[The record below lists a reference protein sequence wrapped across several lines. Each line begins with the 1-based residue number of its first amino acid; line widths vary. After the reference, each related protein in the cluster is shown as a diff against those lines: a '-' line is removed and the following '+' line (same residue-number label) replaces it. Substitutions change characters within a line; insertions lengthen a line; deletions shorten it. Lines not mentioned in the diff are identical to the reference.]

1 MKGHYSVKQLAGLAG
16 VSVRTL
22 HHYDRLGLLTPSVR
36 TAAGYRLYGA
46 HELYR
51 LQQILFY
58 KEMDL
63 SLQEIADI
71 LDDPGF
77 DVLQALEAHRTALL
91 NKRGRL
97 DNLLTTIDK
106 TIASLKEGNTMLTVE
121 ELYAGFPK
129 DEAEA
134 IRREAMEKYGAETV
148 QASEQQLLQL
158 SKPEL
163 EQLKSKG
170 EDITRR
176 LNALMD
182 LDPGAA
188 AVQEVIAEHHAYILV
203 WWSSG
208 GPSCAPAEAY
218 RGLAQLYLS
227 DERFTMQ
234 EGKPNPAYAR
244 FISQAMIH
252 YADTQLK

>member
-1 MKGHYSVKQLAGLAG
+1 MKGHYSVKQLARLAG

-22 HHYDRLGLLTPSVR
+22 HHYDRLGLLRPSVR

-58 KEMDL
+58 KELDL

-77 DVLQALEAHRTALL
+77 NVLQALEAHKTALL

-97 DNLLTTIDK
+97 DVLLTTIDK
-106 TIASLKEGNTMLTVE
+106 TIATLKEGNTMLTVE
-121 ELYAGFPK
+121 ELYEGFPK
-129 DEAEA
+129 EKAEA
-134 IRREAMEKYGAETV
+134 IRQEAMDKYGKDTV
-148 QASEQQLLQL
+148 LSSEKQLQQL
-158 SKPEL
+158 SKAEF
-163 EQLKSKG
+163 EQLKAKG

-176 LNALMD
+176 LTALMHQ
-182 LDPGAA
+182 DPAA
-188 AVQEVIAEHHAYILV
+188 ATVQEVIAEHHAYIRT
-203 WWSSG
+203 WWG
-208 GPSCAPAEAY
+208 TGAPSCAPADAY

-227 DERFTMQ
+227 DERYTMQ
-234 EGKPNPAYAR
+234 EGQPNPAYAA
-244 FISQAMIH
+244 FLSKAMTH